1 MKMGEVNL
9 TEKIL
14 VIDDE
19 QSTLNMLRLLLS
31 ACGYT
36 VLTADNGETGLEI
49 FRQEAPG
56 IVLTDI
62 RMPGLD
68 GIEVLKQLKTMDTKV
83 EVIVITGHG
92 DMEIAI
98 QALQHEAADFIN
110 KPIQKQALDV
120 ALRRAQE
127 KISLK
132 KQRDQY
138 THNLEGKVK
147 EATAELTKSRRRLES
162 L

>member
-9 TEKIL
+9 TDKIL

-31 ACGYT
+31 AYGYT
-36 VLTADNGETGLEI
+36 VLAANNGKTGLEI
-49 FRQEAPG
+49 FRQEAPH
-56 IVLTDI
+56 IVPTDI

-92 DMEIAI
+92 DMKIAM
-98 QALQHEAADFIN
+98 QALQHEASDFIN
-110 KPIQKQALDV
+110 KPIQKQALDM

-127 KISLK
+127 KSGLK
-132 KQRDQY
+132 KQRDEY
-138 THNLEGKVK
+138 THNLEAKVK
-147 EATAELTKSRRRLES
+147 EATAELTKSWRQLES